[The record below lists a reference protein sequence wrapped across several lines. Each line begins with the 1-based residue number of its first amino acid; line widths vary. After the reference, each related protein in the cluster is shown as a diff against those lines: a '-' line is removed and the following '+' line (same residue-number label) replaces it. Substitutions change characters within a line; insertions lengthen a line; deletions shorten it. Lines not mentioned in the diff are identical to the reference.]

1 MRLNVPF
8 LWAVTISAVFAGEL
22 FQGFPLFIDKF
33 KSSDLGSEYGRIR
46 TIPAIRFQADGQ
58 SCFAAQDLEHIVIDK
73 TFACAKDKNGHTLI
87 PPTLT
92 EFAQT
97 FQEDV
102 GALVGIQP
110 QISQGT
116 EMQKKSVF
124 LTLNKN
130 GTHFLDAAGRPTSE
144 GYTIDATDSRLV
156 ITGASPLGAVFQ
168 LGEAVMP
175 RDGANV
181 ASCLTW
187 AGIITPRVSQG
198 NVLISVSEEEM
209 WRLYSGFRLSTTSS
223 FVNGLASPA
232 NESYTRSQ
240 FEDIQHTCAQRGVT
254 IIPEINSPAH
264 ALAITKW
271 KPKIALRGDPSM
283 LNISHP
289 DTLATMKGI
298 WQTFLPWFHC
308 KTVHIGA
315 DEYSDQLVADY
326 SKYVDELATFI
337 SHAGK
342 QARIWGT
349 FPPREGGNYTKAI
362 DVQHWAPYEDNPY
375 FDFIQNG
382 YQVVNSDFAFY
393 INTKWHGYF
402 PQTLN
407 KTLIFNG
414 NPQGGPYRPFIFD
427 TRNAT
432 NNALFDEAGILGHIA
447 AQWSDYGPSASTYL
461 EAYYSWRDSLP
472 ALADKTW
479 GGDISEQEYDA
490 IIEMLIR
497 SAPGQNLDRRV
508 KSENDVIFDYQFS
521 LSQPGAKTIADRSAN
536 RYNATNYG
544 CINHYEAVRFSNAC
558 FLETPLT
565 SKGRNYSLSFWIK
578 PDVSSDQAILFSGS
592 DSALYSGYG
601 SSSNI
606 TIVSGNQPYSLNYSL
621 PIGKWTHVVL
631 SGRDKRTFLSVT
643 ESDSTQRTMEFLAKV
658 EPKGVPGSNG
668 VMFVWMPIAVEAPLK
683 RIGHGFS
690 GLMKNITLVDDHW
703 GAWP

>member
-1 MRLNVPF
+1 MCSFLSYFKQNVFHLHLNDN
-8 LWAVTISAVFAGEL
+8 
-22 FQGFPLFIDKF
+22 LFINHE
-33 KSSDLGSEYGRIR
+33 L
-46 TIPAIRFQADGQ
+46 Q
-58 SCFAAQDLEHIVIDK
+58 
-73 TFACAKDKNGHTLI
+73 
-87 PPTLT
+87 
-92 EFAQT
+92 
-97 FQEDV
+97 
-102 GALVGIQP
+102 
-110 QISQGT
+110 
-116 EMQKKSVF
+116 
-124 LTLNKN
+124 
-130 GTHFLDAAGRPTSE
+130 
-144 GYTIDATDSRLV
+144 
-156 ITGASPLGAVFQ
+156 
-168 LGEAVMP
+168 
-175 RDGANV
+175 
-181 ASCLTW
+181 
-187 AGIITPRVSQG
+187 
-198 NVLISVSEEEM
+198 SEEEM

-271 KPKIALRGDPSM
+271 KPNIALRGDPSM

-601 SSSNI
+601 NSSNI